1 MTMITRLATLELL
14 EAIKLARAIQS
25 MHRPESE
32 EWRSALRQLD
42 ALFTEL
48 RSRTSSAAGS
58 AFSATLL
65 GVPQRDLDVMGVLG
79 ERLLSELRKRGF
91 TVFPSGDPSTM

>member
-1 MTMITRLATLELL
+1 MTTITRLTTQELL
-14 EAIKLARAIQS
+14 GAIKAARAAKS

-32 EWRSALRQLD
+32 EWRLASGQLD

-65 GVPQRDLDVMGVLG
+65 GVPQRDLDVTGALG
-79 ERLLSELRKRGF
+79 ERLLIELRKRGF
-91 TVFPSGDPSTM
+91 TVFPSGDPSMM